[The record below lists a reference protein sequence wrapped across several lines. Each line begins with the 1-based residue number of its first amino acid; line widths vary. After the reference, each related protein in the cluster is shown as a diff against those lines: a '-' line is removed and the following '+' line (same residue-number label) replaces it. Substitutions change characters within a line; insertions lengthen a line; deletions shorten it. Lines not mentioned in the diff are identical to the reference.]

1 MVCVWPALLLQL
13 RVCSVCGACQWP
25 FRIHTRCK
33 ITRENG
39 REMDG
44 EEVTRGTQ
52 RLRTTSWHIRQCS
65 KYWSQILLLLG
76 ETLGNGSSPF
86 TV

>member
-25 FRIHTRCK
+25 FRIPTRCK

-52 RLRTTSWHIRQCS
+52 RLRTTS
-65 KYWSQILLLLG
+65 
-76 ETLGNGSSPF
+76 
-86 TV
+86 